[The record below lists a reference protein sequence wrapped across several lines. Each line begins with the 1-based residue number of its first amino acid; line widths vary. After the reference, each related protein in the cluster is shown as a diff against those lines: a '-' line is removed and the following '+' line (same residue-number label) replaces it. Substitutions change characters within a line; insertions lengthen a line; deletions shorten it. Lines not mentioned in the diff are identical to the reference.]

1 VVVYERYLA
10 TPWFFRYE
18 TDAVE
23 LGFAMR
29 RLATLYEARGETA
42 KAAAMR
48 TRLLQLWRRADPEI
62 QPMVNEARA
71 ALAGGTTAS
80 R

>member
-1 VVVYERYLA
+1 
-10 TPWFFRYE
+10 
-18 TDAVE
+18 
-23 LGFAMR
+23 MR

-48 TRLLQLWRRADPEI
+48 TRLLELWRRADPEI